1 VVRFT
6 VDVGRNRLLVELDGV
21 VCAGEPGLSDAQLA
35 QALPRLTAP
44 FDVVSDV
51 RQLEGIEPEAL
62 PALKHLGERLRAAG
76 VRRVVRVVGK
86 SPNGAVQMERL
97 ARHLGHAAH
106 LAFSLD
112 EAEAVLSAR

>member
-1 VVRFT
+1 
-6 VDVGRNRLLVELDGV
+6 
-21 VCAGEPGLSDAQLA
+21 
-35 QALPRLTAP
+35 
-44 FDVVSDV
+44 
-51 RQLEGIEPEAL
+51 
-62 PALKHLGERLRAAG
+62 